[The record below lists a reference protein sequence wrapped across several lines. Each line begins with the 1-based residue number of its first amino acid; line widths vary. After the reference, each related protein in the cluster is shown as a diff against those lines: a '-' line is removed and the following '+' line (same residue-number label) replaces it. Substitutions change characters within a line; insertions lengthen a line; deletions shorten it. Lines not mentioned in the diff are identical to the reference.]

1 MILLAMN
8 LVDPYKIVD
17 LQLFLAS
24 RLRMLPI
31 FALTADPADKFGAS
45 VGARMFDGDVAVR

>member
-8 LVDPYKIVD
+8 LVDPYKIAD
-17 LQLFLAS
+17 LQPFLAS

-31 FALTADPADKFGAS
+31 FTLTAGPADKFGAF
-45 VGARMFDGDVAVR
+45 VGA